1 MSLCRF
7 NGEVALFFACLHI
20 FWKRKTVRGVTSHPD
35 HRLHSFCSQKWIYF
49 VFRLGFEPRTFRLCA
64 YSAAPEAHCSLLT
77 CSRHEKQLC
86 LSILCCKHV
95 NSYFVADLPNLGDF
109 TAGKFHNKLN
119 SDTYNKLW
127 FYIFYACFVL
137 LQLIIRCNRLYL

>member
-49 VFRLGFEPRTFRLCA
+49 VFRLGFGPRTFRLCA

-77 CSRHEKQLC
+77 CSRHEKQLR
-86 LSILCCKHV
+86 LSILCCKH
-95 NSYFVADLPNLGDF
+95 F
-109 TAGKFHNKLN
+109 TVGKVHNKLN
-119 SDTYNKLW
+119 SDTYNKLC